1 MEEQKAA
8 EQELGQAD
16 VGGLRL
22 ESMDCTKSL
31 FQAEATLYGTV
42 LTEKRGRREW
52 ILSHEGRNCPKMAHF
67 YPVPTKAE
75 WGMGRRK
82 MKMVE
87 EAKPV
92 SVVQSQG
99 QLLGR
104 WPGKAGE
111 ERGR

>member
-22 ESMDCTKSL
+22 ENMDCTKRI

-67 YPVPTKAE
+67 HPVPTKAG
-75 WGMGRRK
+75 WGDGKEEDEDGRR
-82 MKMVE
+82 
-87 EAKPV
+87 
-92 SVVQSQG
+92 S
-99 QLLGR
+99 
-104 WPGKAGE
+104 
-111 ERGR
+111 